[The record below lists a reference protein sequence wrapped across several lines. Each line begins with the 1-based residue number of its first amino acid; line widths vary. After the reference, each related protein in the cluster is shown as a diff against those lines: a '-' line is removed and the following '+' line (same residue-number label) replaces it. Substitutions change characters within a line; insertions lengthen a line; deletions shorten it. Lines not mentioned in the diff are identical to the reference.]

1 MLYLNTLRQV
11 FTVSLLSVV
20 GTMAL
25 AVPGRASDY
34 AAGSYDPR
42 SPGSCRSACHY
53 ECITTYVPRTV
64 SYTKVVTLYDHCGQP
79 YDVSRTC
86 YRTILVAVQ
95 KRVPVCTY

>member
-1 MLYLNTLRQV
+1 
-11 FTVSLLSVV
+11 
-20 GTMAL
+20 MAL

-34 AAGSYDPR
+34 AAGSYDPG
-42 SPGSCRSACHY
+42 SPGSCRPACHY

-79 YDVSRTC
+79 YDVSRTF